1 MTAFGNNLELS
12 APNLHRR
19 DAPTVKPTQ
28 CTDFL
33 YSGEKNFALIYRN
46 RQTRIK
52 TRSKPLGPGSTEQM
66 SRSMM
71 GLAELPR

>member
-1 MTAFGNNLELS
+1 MTAFRNNLKLS
-12 APNLHRR
+12 APNLRWR

-28 CTDFL
+28 CTDFFL
-33 YSGEKNFALIYRN
+33 FGREDFAFIYRN
-46 RQTRIK
+46 KQTRTK

-71 GLAELPR
+71 GLAELYR